1 MLAPLVSL
9 FVVHFDK
16 DHESFTSIGAFFNV
30 SFSLKTFVFFVF
42 YSSYVHRISGLF
54 TRGKKASKDPPIEI
68 LYRPVHRDK
77 TPICMQNSKTENR
90 TNHFILFERTDPI
103 R

>member
-9 FVVHFDK
+9 FLVHFDK
-16 DHESFTSIGAFFNV
+16 DHESFTSIG
-30 SFSLKTFVFFVF
+30 VFLMYHFPSKRSFVF
-42 YSSYVHRISGLF
+42 YSSYVPRISGLF